1 LAPKFHQLS
10 IREVRRETPEC
21 VSVSFDVPADLQE
34 AYTWQAGQYL
44 TLNAEINGEQVRRSY
59 SICTAPFE
67 NDLRVAVK
75 LVPAGKFSTFA
86 NETLKTGDQLEVMTP
101 TGNFTSPAIEDKSRR
116 YVAFAAGSGITP
128 ILSLIKSILH
138 DEPHS
143 VVTLFYGN
151 RTVESI
157 IFREALDALKNTYI
171 GRLSVHHLLSRESLG
186 HELFNGRIDE
196 ARTARFCGSLFD
208 PATVDLFLLCGPEQM
223 IHAVKSVLEDN
234 GVPDQRIRYELFTTP
249 SSAQRE
255 VVKTESATHDFD
267 PERESQVTIRLD
279 GNSFQVQIPFGGQ
292 SILDAALASGADLP
306 FACKGGVCCTCRA
319 KLLEGEADMDVN
331 YALEPEE
338 VENGF
343 ILTCQSHPRSDALV
357 VDFDVS

>member
-1 LAPKFHQLS
+1 M
-10 IREVRRETPEC
+10 
-21 VSVSFDVPADLQE
+21 SFDVPADLQE

-75 LVPAGKFSTFA
+75 LVPAGKFSTLA